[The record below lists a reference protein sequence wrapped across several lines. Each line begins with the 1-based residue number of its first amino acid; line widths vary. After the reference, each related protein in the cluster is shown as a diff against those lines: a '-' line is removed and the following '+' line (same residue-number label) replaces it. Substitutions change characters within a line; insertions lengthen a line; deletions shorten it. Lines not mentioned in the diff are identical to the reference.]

1 MIEINPVRD
10 NVWIKTNTK
19 MHENDPEQSPMI
31 HIGYDAGEIRITVWD
46 GERFN
51 KLASMNV
58 PIPKEKKDVV
68 EKTT

>member
-1 MIEINPVRD
+1 
-10 NVWIKTNTK
+10 